1 MSNLTELSETLNKEI
16 NQAKKQINDIS
27 VKEVNLDFI
36 ERFSRKIYLNPNH
49 LAKLEMLQYILF
61 IVIVYYYNPLGIETT
76 YPAFTKLLV
85 LSVSFIYVML
95 FFFIKMKVDQGED
108 VDLIDPTEKS
118 VLIKFISLIV
128 FFVLLMLFIKG
139 MIWILMNTN
148 IASILT
154 NIVTLMIIIGGLAIF
169 YTFFKKSIDKLKD
182 SKNRKFLTL
191 FVKFIMYLPC
201 LLIDFT
207 EYVKYEY
214 HLTTRPVWI
223 LLGIEALFFGLWFLI
238 PVLFDKIVHYNGK
251 KLVNKPLNL
260 NTEYV
265 VAKYDE
271 LYELP
276 EHDPYDLTLI
286 DKSYNEKVR
295 NNKNKKEY
303 NRSIYNDPEY
313 KERKE
318 KEEEEKY
325 QEYTDPNAPKN
336 KIMAWI
342 YKKLKNP
349 SLLKID
355 FGINPQYNKSDNYM
369 YRYKYALSGWFY
381 LNPQPPNTNSA
392 YTKYTNIIKYGN
404 KLRVEYNGKKNSLRV
419 MTEVASSD
427 KRKDNNDN
435 NVNIDNNPDIDDEDE
450 MSKNKSVVVFETK
463 DVIYQKWNNIAIN
476 YNEGHIDVFLN
487 GVLVGSRSSVAPYM
501 RLDEIVTGTNQGLYG
516 GICNVTYYN
525 DVLNEKSIVTTYKAL
540 RIKEMPY
547 VWSLKDDVSINI
559 ERNKNPDNKFL
570 NNMKMMLGIQ

>member
-1 MSNLTELSETLNKEI
+1 MSQYKLGELFDKLDKEI
-16 NQAKKQINDIS
+16 DIS
-27 VKEVNLDFI
+27 KTKINEFSNKKVNLDFV
-36 ERFSRKIYLNPNH
+36 ERFSRKVYLNPTH
-49 LAKLEMLQYILF
+49 LAKLEMIQYILF
-61 IVIVYYYNPLGIETT
+61 IVIVYYYNPLGIETS

-95 FFFIKMKVDQGED
+95 FFFIKMKVDEGED

-154 NIVTLMIIIGGLAIF
+154 NIVTIMIILGSLAIF

-182 SKNRKFLTL
+182 SKNRKFLSL

-223 LLGIEALFFGLWFLI
+223 LLGFEALFFGLWFLI
-238 PVLFDKIVHYNGK
+238 PVLFDKVVHYNGK

-271 LYELP
+271 LYKLP
-276 EHDPYDLTLI
+276 KHDPYDLTLI

-303 NRSIYNDPEY
+303 NRSIYNDPDY
-313 KERKE
+313 KRS
-318 KEEEEKY
+318 KEEEEEKDEY
-325 QEYTDPNAPKN
+325 QKYTDPNVPKN
-336 KIMAWI
+336 KFMAWI
-342 YKKLKNP
+342 YNKLKNP
-349 SLLKID
+349 SILKID
-355 FGINPQYNKSDNYM
+355 FGINPQYSDSDNYM

-419 MTEVASSD
+419 MTEVASTD
-427 KRKDNNDN
+427 KNKINDDTN
-435 NVNIDNNPDIDDEDE
+435 EI
-450 MSKNKSVVVFETK
+450 SKNKSVEVFETK
-463 DVIYQKWNNIAIN
+463 DINYQKWNNVAIN
-476 YNEGHIDVFLN
+476 YNEGYIDVFLN
-487 GVLVGSRSSVAPYM
+487 GVLVGSRSGVAPYM

-547 VWSLKDDVSINI
+547 VWSLQDDVSINI

>member
-1 MSNLTELSETLNKEI
+1 MSKSYKDFFGNLNKELYES
-16 NQAKKQINDIS
+16 KKQINEIS
-27 VKEVNLDFI
+27 DKEVNLDFI
-36 ERFSRKIYLNPNH
+36 ERFSRKIYLNPAH
-49 LAKLEMLQYILF
+49 LAKLEMIQYILF
-61 IVIVYYYNPLGIETT
+61 IAIIYYYNPLGIETS

-95 FFFIKMKVDQGED
+95 FFFIKMKVDEGQD

-118 VLIKFISLIV
+118 ILIKFISLIA

-148 IASILT
+148 ITTILT
-154 NIVTLMIIIGGLAIF
+154 NVVTLMLIIGGVAIF

-182 SKNRKFLTL
+182 SKNRKFISL
-191 FVKFIMYLPC
+191 FVKFIMFLPC

-223 LLGIEALFFGLWFLI
+223 LLGIETLFFALWFLI
-238 PVLFDKIVHYNGK
+238 PLLFDTIVHYNGK

-265 VAKYDE
+265 IAKYDE

-295 NNKNKKEY
+295 NNKIKKDY

-313 KERKE
+313 KRR
-318 KEEEEKY
+318 KEEEENDDY
-325 QEYTDPNAPKN
+325 QEYTDPNVPKN

-355 FGINPQYNKSDNYM
+355 FGINPQYSESDNYR

-381 LNPQPPNTNSA
+381 LNPQPPNTNSS

-419 MTEVASSD
+419 MTEVASID
-427 KRKDNNDN
+427 KKKKNDL
-435 NVNIDNNPDIDDEDE
+435 NIDNNIVDDDDEI
-450 MSKNKSVVVFETK
+450 SKNKSVEVFETN
-463 DVIYQKWNNIAIN
+463 DVIYQKWNNITIN
-476 YNEGHIDVFLN
+476 YNEGYIDVFLN
-487 GVLVGSRSSVAPYM
+487 GVLVGSRSGVAPYM
-501 RLDEIVTGTNQGLYG
+501 RLDEIITGTNKGLYG

-540 RIKEMPY
+540 RIQEMPY
-547 VWSLKDDVSINI
+547 VWSLNDDISINI

-570 NNMKMMLGIQ
+570 NNMKIMMGIQ